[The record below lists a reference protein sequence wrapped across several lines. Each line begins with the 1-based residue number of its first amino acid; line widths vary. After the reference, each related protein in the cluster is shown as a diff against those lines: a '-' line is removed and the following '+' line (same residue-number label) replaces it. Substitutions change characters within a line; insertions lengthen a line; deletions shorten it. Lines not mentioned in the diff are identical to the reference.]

1 MPVVVVSLCQSW
13 QYEETGT
20 TCLRSAWFIAMCG
33 EGEDGV
39 GPPHAAKWVL
49 TSFISRGLIR
59 VDLE

>member
-1 MPVVVVSLCQSW
+1 MSKV
-13 QYEETGT
+13 
-20 TCLRSAWFIAMCG
+20 CLVIAVWG

-49 TSFISRGLIR
+49 TSFISRGPIR